1 MHVVPNLP
9 LEDDPLTEIRTQF
22 LMTVRDDEGRQWNI
36 GAGVDTRGRVV
47 LVFPGWNLKT
57 GQPEAMYLPLPL
69 VTATRYLRNV
79 RFAVVEA
86 ARRVRD

>member
-1 MHVVPNLP
+1 MPGLP

-22 LMTVRDDEGRQWNI
+22 LMTVRDDSGRQWNI

-69 VTATRYLRNV
+69 VTAIRYLQRV
-79 RFAVVEA
+79 RLAVVRA
-86 ARRVRD
+86 AKRLHE